1 MFPLLILINLI
12 PVGSQ
17 SICILEDLR
26 GIDAVIRSDSS
37 EPFPYTQVIDIMVE
51 STTLHADTGYNSS
64 DIEQNRQVLMI
75 LRRQC
80 KTLPWNSKKAMCLSY
95 VSKDGVRRGR
105 HGQEKS

>member
-37 EPFPYTQVIDIMVE
+37 IWTLSLHPSYRHHGGEHNVTRRYWIQFQWHWAE
-51 STTLHADTGYNSS
+51 STGAD
-64 DIEQNRQVLMI
+64 DFE
-75 LRRQC
+75 
-80 KTLPWNSKKAMCLSY
+80 KAVQDAAVEFQESY
-95 VSKDGVRRGR
+95 VS
-105 HGQEKS
+105 